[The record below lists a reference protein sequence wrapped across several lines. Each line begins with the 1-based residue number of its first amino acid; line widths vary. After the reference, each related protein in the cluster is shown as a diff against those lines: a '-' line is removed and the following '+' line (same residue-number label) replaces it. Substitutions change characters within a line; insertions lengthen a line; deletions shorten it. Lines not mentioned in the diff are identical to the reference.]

1 MEECG
6 GRQARTNAEKEAAR
20 SVRRPVF
27 ACMSRCVKHDSIS
40 RCDHETALKSIV
52 TKPAA
57 AALPCPALPGAA
69 LVL

>member
-20 SVRRPVF
+20 SVRRPVY
-27 ACMSRCVKHDSIS
+27 SIS